1 MKGFS
6 IAVIASLAL
15 LVPPVVK
22 ADSVE
27 TLKAL
32 YQSQGAK
39 DFDREV
45 GEALWNKILQHRQSG
60 QQRSCVDCHGNNLKL
75 PGKHIRTGK
84 VIEPLAPSVN
94 PKRFTDQRKVEKWFT
109 RNCKWTMGRECS
121 SQEKGD
127 LLVYLSGQ

>member
-1 MKGFS
+1 MKHFS
-6 IAVIASLAL
+6 IAVITSLTL
-15 LVPPVVK
+15 LMTPVVK

-39 DFDREV
+39 DFNREV
-45 GEALWNKILQHRQSG
+45 GEALWNKILQHQKSG
-60 QQRSCVDCHGNNLKL
+60 QQRSCVDCHGKNLKL
-75 PGKHIRTGK
+75 PGKHIRTDK

-94 PKRFTDQRKVEKWFT
+94 PKRFTDQRKVEKWFI
-109 RNCKWTMGRECS
+109 RNCKWTLGRECS

-127 LLVYLSGQ
+127 LLVYLLSQ

>member
-1 MKGFS
+1 MKIFS
-6 IAVIASLAL
+6 IAVLASLAF
-15 LVPPVVK
+15 LVTPAAK
-22 ADSVE
+22 ADSVA

-39 DFDREV
+39 DFNREV
-45 GEALWNKILQHRQSG
+45 GEALWHKILQHRQSG
-60 QQRSCVDCHGNNLKL
+60 QQRSCVDCHGKNLKL

-94 PKRFTDQRKVEKWFT
+94 PKRFSDQRKVEKWFT
-109 RNCKWTMGRECS
+109 RNCKWTLGRECS

-127 LLVYLSGQ
+127 LLVYLSSQ

>member
-15 LVPPVVK
+15 LMVPAVK

-27 TLKAL
+27 ALKAL

-39 DFDREV
+39 DFNREV
-45 GEALWNKILQHRQSG
+45 GKALWNKILHHRQSG
-60 QQRSCVDCHGNNLKL
+60 RQRSCVDCHGNNLKL

-94 PKRFTDQRKVEKWFT
+94 PKRFTDQRKVEKWFI

-127 LLVYLSGQ
+127 LLVYLSSQ